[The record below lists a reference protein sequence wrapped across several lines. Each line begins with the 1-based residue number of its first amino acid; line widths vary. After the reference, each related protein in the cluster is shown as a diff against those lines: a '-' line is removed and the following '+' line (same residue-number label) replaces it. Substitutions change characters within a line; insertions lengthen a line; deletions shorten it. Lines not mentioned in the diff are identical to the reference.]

1 MAMKLQMNMRQSQR
15 VVMTPQLQQAIKL
28 LQMSRLEL
36 EQTVSDYLVE
46 NPLLEEVEE
55 LSESNENEISPT
67 SRNAISQS
75 IDWQGWSGLR
85 KGRDTDWEDAVP
97 YNQRLATEM
106 TLEGHLL
113 WQLNLSALTE
123 GEKSIAQLIIGNI
136 DERGYLCCSL
146 EDIAADMAVPSEHV
160 GVVLRQIQG
169 LDPPGVAAR
178 DLRECLLIQAEGRGL
193 THSLTWTII
202 DQFLSNLERKNYKA
216 IAKAM
221 GVGLHEVSHA
231 IKIIKG
237 MEPRPGRPFY
247 NVDNQAI
254 VPDVIVVWFEG
265 KWHVL
270 RNDEG
275 LPRIRIQ
282 PEYKLGAKKN
292 AVDLEQ
298 TNTYLGEKMRMAQW
312 LLRSL
317 EQRNKTIIRVVES
330 ILKFQESFFSKGQ
343 AHLKPLGLKQ
353 VADDVSMHESTVS
366 RVTANKYLYSPYGIF
381 SLKYFFS
388 GSIARTGN
396 GMHAVTPGSVREM
409 IRKMIAE
416 ENTDHPL
423 SDQEIVNQL
432 DHQKV
437 TLARRTVAKYRAKL
451 RIATANQRKRVF

>member
-1 MAMKLQMNMRQSQR
+1 MAMKLQMNMRLSQR

-67 SRNAISQS
+67 SLNAISQS
-75 IDWQGWSGLR
+75 IDWQGWRGLR
-85 KGRDTDWEDAVP
+85 KGRDTDWEDAAP

-169 LDPPGVAAR
+169 FDPPGVAAR

-221 GVGLHEVSHA
+221 GVGLHEVFHS
-231 IKIIKG
+231 IKIIEG

-343 AHLKPLGLKQ
+343 AHLKPLVLKQ

-396 GMHAVTPGSVREM
+396 GMHDVTPGAVREM

-416 ENTDHPL
+416 ENTDHPF